1 MPTETLFLPRS
12 VQEAVGLLREHGPEM
27 LVLAG
32 GTVAMALVN
41 EGAIFPALALSLHH
55 AGMAGLRRVD
65 GRVEIGA
72 TTTLG
77 RLAASPELPLLAEAA
92 RQVGGWAVRNRA
104 TIGGN
109 LFVAPPYGDV
119 ATALLALDA
128 EVIVTGPEGQRT
140 LPLDRF
146 YKGRLAFDL
155 GEAELVSALVV
166 PTTSARGAFVKY
178 GRRQA
183 AAPAVISVAACLVQD
198 AGGVVTQA
206 RLALGA
212 AGPHPLRARGAEA
225 ALAGAPLSAASIAAA
240 AATAMDECDPPTD
253 ALASAWYRR
262 KMVGVFVRRALGAL
276 LEPPAQA
283 ESPAL

>member
-1 MPTETLFLPRS
+1 MPTETLLLPRS
-12 VQEAVGLLREHGPEM
+12 VQEAVGLLREHGPET

-55 AGMAGLRRVD
+55 AGMDGLRRVD

-72 TTTLG
+72 TTTFG
-77 RLAASPELPLLAEAA
+77 RLAVSAELPLLAEAA

-109 LFVAPPYGDV
+109 LFVAPPHGDV

-128 EVIVTGPEGQRT
+128 EVVITSPEGQRT

-146 YKGRLAFDL
+146 YKGHLEFDL

-166 PTTSARGAFVKY
+166 PATSARGVFVKY

-183 AAPAVISVAACLVQD
+183 AAPAVVSVAVCLAQD
-198 AGGVVTQA
+198 ASGVVTQA

-212 AGPHPLRARGAEA
+212 AGPHPLRPRGAEA
-225 ALAGAPLSAASIAAA
+225 ALSGASLSAASIAAA
-240 AATAMDECDPPTD
+240 AAAAMDECDPSTD

-262 KMVGVFVRRALGAL
+262 KMVGVFVRRTLERLQQSTQGESAAL
-276 LEPPAQA
+276 
-283 ESPAL
+283 